1 MQKSADTSI
10 KQDPKPKAE
19 QVQEDS
25 VIDSKMKEKEIA
37 ELKEQLEE
45 MTNRWKRAIAD
56 YQNQEKRMLI
66 EKTEYIKF
74 LSKNLIEK
82 FLPVIDDLEKAAV
95 HIKDQ
100 GLSLALKK
108 LATILENEGVKRI
121 EAVGKTYDVVSM
133 EALSAEDGKEDNKVL
148 EEYRAGYTMYGSV
161 LRAAQVKVSKKSD
174 K

>member
-1 MQKSADTSI
+1 MSF
-10 KQDPKPKAE
+10 
-19 QVQEDS
+19 
-25 VIDSKMKEKEIA
+25 
-37 ELKEQLEE
+37 
-45 MTNRWKRAIAD
+45 
-56 YQNQEKRMLI
+56 
-66 EKTEYIKF
+66 KF
-74 LSKNLIEK
+74 LCKNLIEK